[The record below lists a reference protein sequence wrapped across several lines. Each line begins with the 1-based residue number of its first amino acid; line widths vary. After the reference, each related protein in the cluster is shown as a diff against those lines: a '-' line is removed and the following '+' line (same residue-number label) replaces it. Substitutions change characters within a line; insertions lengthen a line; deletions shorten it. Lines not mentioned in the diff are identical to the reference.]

1 MGILKGLFG
10 KGNNSEKEKKEAKVA
25 PWAPLA
31 SVEQLEVI
39 KERSKVKPQIIF
51 KHSTTCGISR
61 MVMNR
66 FNEGYDMP
74 KDSMDLHYLDLHQYR
89 SVSNET
95 SNVFGVVHE
104 SPQLLVIKNGTV
116 VAHESHGAIT
126 QLDLKKYI

>member
-1 MGILKGLFG
+1 MGIFNGLFG
-10 KGNNSEKEKKEAKVA
+10 KENNKEKKEAKVA
-25 PWAPLA
+25 PWIPLV
-31 SVEQLEVI
+31 SIEQLEEI
-39 KERSKVKPQIIF
+39 RERSKVKPQAIF

-66 FNEGYDMP
+66 FNEGYDIP
-74 KDSMDLHYLDLHQYR
+74 QNNIDLHYLDLHNYR

-104 SPQLLVIKNGTV
+104 SPQLIVIKNGVV

-126 QLDLKKYI
+126 QVDLKKYI

>member
-10 KGNNSEKEKKEAKVA
+10 KGNNSEREKKETKAA
-25 PWAPLA
+25 PWVSLA
-31 SVEQLEVI
+31 SSEQLEVI
-39 KERSKVKPQIIF
+39 KERSVVKPQVIF

-61 MVMNR
+61 MVINR
-66 FNEGYDMP
+66 FNEGYDIP
-74 KDSMDLHYLDLHQYR
+74 VDSLDLHYLDLHQYR

-95 SNVFGVVHE
+95 SKMFGVVHE

-126 QLDLKKYI
+126 QLDLTKYI